1 MTVPTSPLTS
11 SQATQL
17 LTLLVHQVAAP
28 HLVSLLSQPSLR
40 TTLYHLLST
49 SHPGDPHRPLLHAL
63 LDRLSHLSGTFTYT
77 LCGLYALHF
86 GPTDRARVESVLD
99 RVLRVDSTIHDQV
112 LNTAPL
118 VFASHSS
125 NETDDE
131 WQLCQLSMAMIRVSS
146 TIARAYARH
155 PEVWQAFH
163 KLYQSTI
170 SSGQIEQQLH
180 QKVFI
185 LSTVEAMLEAAFWTP
200 LRSAQNDQ
208 DVHVLLVQ
216 LDTVLRP
223 VLHSSQ
229 ESSSSSSIPK
239 AGVDAPLLADLE
251 TLFSTS
257 ATLQRSSGRASANE
271 IKAKIDRLVQGLR
284 GLQSREVGE
293 WFKRLQSLRP
303 VSRPA
308 HDSVPGKG
316 KGKVVEQEVLSPE
329 QEASRLYPA
338 PKAIS
343 QILDV
348 LPDLSP
354 NFLRTCLLHPR
365 FSSTSAPSEAVIASI
380 FEESLPSDLD
390 ELLRNPVPSTKIE
403 EPTKIPTQ
411 SVPPRPND
419 AHAPII
425 RSNIFDSA
433 SLNPTLLKT
442 NRSTVHDQNESK
454 QFLADQ
460 SFMTEQLKALII
472 ERAERESSDSEND
485 DDEEVVDDDEEDRF
499 RAVER
504 SFEVRDRNEGIE
516 TPLATTTSGAN
527 TPLKGSVAASDTS
540 TLNAFNNATLVKLLE
555 RTYLSDPALFDRSSA
570 TRKSKMRAELK
581 QKTGLGDEQLEGWRI
596 MLERD
601 PKRKEKVL
609 ERRMVEDVKERHA
622 GPGSE
627 EDDSDEED
635 EDGEARPNA
644 GGRGGGNHDQGLGRG
659 RGRGRGGG
667 GGGGGARGGRG
678 GGRGGR
684 GDGNRAAHVRRQ
696 RGNDKKMAKMGAGP
710 PL

>member
-1 MTVPTSPLTS
+1 MTVPASPLTS

-17 LTLLVHQVAAP
+17 LTLLVHQVAAT

-77 LCGLYALHF
+77 LCGLYALHL
-86 GPTDRARVESVLD
+86 GPTDRTRVESVLD
-99 RVLRVDSTIHDQV
+99 RVLRVDSTLHDQV

-125 NETDDE
+125 NETDEE

-170 SSGQIEQQLH
+170 SSGQIEQQLE

-200 LRSAQNDQ
+200 LRSAQIDQ
-208 DVHVLLVQ
+208 NVHVHLVQ
-216 LDTVLRP
+216 LDAVLGP

-229 ESSSSSSIPK
+229 ESSSSFSIPR

-257 ATLQRSSGRASANE
+257 ATLQRSSGKASANE
-271 IKAKIDRLVQGLR
+271 IKARIDRLVQGLQ
-284 GLQSREVGE
+284 GLQTREVSE
-293 WFKRLQSLRP
+293 WFRRLRSLRP

-308 HDSVPGKG
+308 HDTMPGKG
-316 KGKVVEQEVLSPE
+316 KGKVVEQEVHSPE
-329 QEASRLYPA
+329 QEASRPYPA

-411 SVPPRPND
+411 SVPPRPNN
-419 AHAPII
+419 AHARIV
-425 RSNIFDSA
+425 RSNIFDPA

-442 NRSTVHDQNESK
+442 NRSTVHHQNESK

-472 ERAERESSDSEND
+472 ERAEREPSDSENN
-485 DDEEVVDDDEEDRF
+485 DDEEVDDDEDRF

-504 SFEVRDRNEGIE
+504 SFDVRDRNEGIE
-516 TPLATTTSGAN
+516 TPLATTTSGTS
-527 TPLKGSVAASDTS
+527 TPLKGSVATSDTS
-540 TLNAFNNATLVKLLE
+540 TLNPFNNATLVKLLE

-635 EDGEARPNA
+635 EDEDARPNT
-644 GGRGGGNHDQGLGRG
+644 GGGGGGNRDQGLGRG
-659 RGRGRGGG
+659 RGRGRGGA
-667 GGGGGARGGRG
+667 GARGGRD
-678 GGRGGR
+678 GGRGR

-710 PL
+710 AL

>member
-1 MTVPTSPLTS
+1 MTVPASPLTS

-17 LTLLVHQVAAP
+17 LTLLVHQVAAT
-28 HLVSLLSQPSLR
+28 HLVSLLSQPSLC

-77 LCGLYALHF
+77 LCGLYALHL
-86 GPTDRARVESVLD
+86 GPTDRTRVESVLD
-99 RVLRVDSTIHDQV
+99 RVLRVDSTLHDQV

-125 NETDDE
+125 NETDEE

-170 SSGQIEQQLH
+170 SSGQIEQQLE

-200 LRSAQNDQ
+200 LRSAQIDQ
-208 DVHVLLVQ
+208 NVHVHLVQ
-216 LDTVLRP
+216 LDTVLGP
-223 VLHSSQ
+223 VLHSNQ
-229 ESSSSSSIPK
+229 ESSSSFSIPR

-257 ATLQRSSGRASANE
+257 ATLQRSSGKASANE
-271 IKAKIDRLVQGLR
+271 IKARIDRLVQGLR
-284 GLQSREVGE
+284 GLQTREVSE
-293 WFKRLQSLRP
+293 WFRRLRSLRP

-308 HDSVPGKG
+308 HDTMPGKG
-316 KGKVVEQEVLSPE
+316 KRKVVEQEVHSPE
-329 QEASRLYPA
+329 QEDLLSLQ
-338 PKAIS
+338 IS

-403 EPTKIPTQ
+403 EPTKTPTQ
-411 SVPPRPND
+411 SVPPRPNN
-419 AHAPII
+419 AHARIV
-425 RSNIFDSA
+425 RSNIFDPA

-442 NRSTVHDQNESK
+442 NRSTVHHQNESK

-472 ERAERESSDSEND
+472 ERAERESSDSENN
-485 DDEEVVDDDEEDRF
+485 DDEEVDDDEDRF

-504 SFEVRDRNEGIE
+504 SFDVRDRNEGIE
-516 TPLATTTSGAN
+516 TPLATTTSGTS
-527 TPLKGSVAASDTS
+527 TPLKGSVATSDTS
-540 TLNAFNNATLVKLLE
+540 TLNPFNNATLVKLLE

-627 EDDSDEED
+627 EDDSDEEGED
-635 EDGEARPNA
+635 EDARPNT
-644 GGRGGGNHDQGLGRG
+644 GGGGGGNRDQGLGRG
-659 RGRGRGGG
+659 RRRGRGGA
-667 GGGGGARGGRG
+667 GARGGRD
-678 GGRGGR
+678 GGRGR

-710 PL
+710 AL